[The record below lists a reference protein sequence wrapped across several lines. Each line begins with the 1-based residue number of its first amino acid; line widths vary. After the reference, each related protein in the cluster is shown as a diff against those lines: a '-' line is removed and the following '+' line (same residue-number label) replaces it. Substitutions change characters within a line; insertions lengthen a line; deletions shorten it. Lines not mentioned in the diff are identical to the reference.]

1 VVRRRIGQQSGSA
14 SNVAAVHRVDIA
26 LLVLRVCFGLGLAA
40 HGYNKVFGGSG
51 LKGTAGWFAS
61 IGMKWPAWQA
71 RIAAST
77 ELGAG
82 LLLAL
87 GLATPFAA
95 AGFVGIMLVAIVVTH
110 WHNGFY
116 IFRKGEGWEYC
127 ASILVVA
134 LFIATIGAGE
144 YSIDHA
150 IHKDVTGWTGLVIAT
165 VLGIGGGV
173 FQLAVSYRKPKPA
186 ELS

>member
-1 VVRRRIGQQSGSA
+1 MP
-14 SNVAAVHRVDIA
+14 VHRVDIA

-40 HGYNKVFGGSG
+40 HGFNKVFGGNG

-61 IGMKWPAWQA
+61 IGMKWPMWQA

-77 ELGAG
+77 EIGAG
-82 LLLAL
+82 ILLAL
-87 GLATPFAA
+87 GLATPFAS

-150 IHKDVTGWTGLVIAT
+150 IDKDVSGWTGLVIAA
-165 VLGIGGGV
+165 VLGIGGGL

-186 ELS
+186 EAS